1 VTATFIGD
9 QALATNCVRL
19 SVLHVLYFQRK
30 KNGSLII
37 LTFYQFVN
45 RNPRIACTCI
55 WACPSSTQRHHC
67 RSHHQAKEVV
77 RTTLHVM
84 FHYRNCEKLGQQS
97 LCSVPRWCGRKNCI
111 HAFRRAVLPAKV
123 ADTLS
128 YLHSLDL

>member
-1 VTATFIGD
+1 MGNKAHGAYIKSIRFFLKNGKIYHDSKKLHFYTVTVTFIGD

-19 SVLHVLYFQRK
+19 SVLHVIYFQRK

-84 FHYRNCEKLGQQS
+84 FHYRNCEKLGQQRS
-97 LCSVPRWCGRKNCI
+97 L
-111 HAFRRAVLPAKV
+111 
-123 ADTLS
+123 
-128 YLHSLDL
+128 